1 MKQVLVTGGAGFI
14 GSHLSEALLLR
25 GYGVRVLDNLVYGR
39 RENIPEG
46 ARFIEGDITSFADC
60 EKAVDGVSAIFHCAA
75 MSRSAP
81 SEALMS
87 LCTEVNVLGTQNV
100 LMAAR
105 DAGVQKIIYSG
116 SSTFYGNQP
125 TPHHEDMPG
134 DFLNIYALS
143 KYAGEQYCLHFDA
156 RHNLAAVVLRYFNV
170 YGPRQPQSGAYAL
183 VLGIFLERFKRGEAL
198 EIHGDGLQRRDFVH
212 VKDVVRAN
220 IAALEKPV
228 RHAVINIG
236 SGTSISV
243 RELAD
248 RISSHQVFGPRRKG
262 DAMETMADITRARS
276 LLNWEP
282 SVSLTEG
289 LREMM
294 LSPVPA

>member
-14 GSHLSEALLLR
+14 GSHLCEALLLR
-25 GYGVRVLDNLVYGR
+25 GYGVRVLDNLVYGS
-39 RENIPEG
+39 RENVPAG

-60 EKAVDGVSAIFHCAA
+60 EKAMDGVSAVFHCAA

-81 SEALMS
+81 SEALMH
-87 LCTEVNVLGTQNV
+87 LCGEVNILGTQNV

-105 DAGVQKIIYSG
+105 DAGVEKIIYSG

-125 TPHHEDMPG
+125 APHREEMSG

-143 KYAGEQYCLHFDA
+143 KYVGEQYCLHFDA
-156 RHNLAAVVLRYFNV
+156 RHNLAAVILRYFNV

-183 VLGIFLERFKRGEAL
+183 VLGIFLEQLKRGEAL

-212 VKDVVRAN
+212 VLDVVRAN

-236 SGTSISV
+236 SGTSTSV
-243 RELAD
+243 QELAD
-248 RISSHQVFGPRRKG
+248 RISTRQVFGPRRRG
-262 DAMETMADITRARS
+262 DAMETLADITRARR
-276 LLNWEP
+276 LLDWEP
-282 SVSLTEG
+282 SVRLTEG

-294 LSPVPA
+294 PQVPA